1 MAVAIRVEHF
11 DGPLDLLLQLVE
23 ADELDIT
30 RISLARVAEQFVSHV
45 HENPQIPPQE
55 LADYLL
61 IAAKLVYMKS
71 KLLIPSLYDE
81 DLEEGP
87 DLESQLREYRRFV
100 KAAKVFEL
108 LWMNDRMMVSRPEP
122 MRIRREGF
130 QLPNGL
136 NANVLFET
144 MRRIIARLIP
154 NEEAPKARI
163 KRIVTIQQKIKDL
176 LSRIRAHTK
185 VTFREFCEGLSDR
198 GEAVVSFLA
207 LLELEKQQHIV
218 ATQEMTFADIRLGA
232 HPDAPADVSATD
244 SYI

>member
-11 DGPLDLLLQLVE
+11 NGPLDLLLQLVE
-23 ADELDIT
+23 TEKLDIT
-30 RISLARVAEQFVSHV
+30 RISLARVVEQFVSHV

-100 KAAKVFEL
+100 KAAKAFEL
-108 LWMNDRMMVSRPEP
+108 LWMNDRILVSRPEP
-122 MRIRREGF
+122 MRVRREGF
-130 QLPNGL
+130 QFPSGVS
-136 NANVLFET
+136 ASILFET

-154 NEEAPKARI
+154 NEEIPKARM
-163 KRIVTIQQKIKDL
+163 KRVVTIQQKIQDL
-176 LSRIRAHTK
+176 LSRIRSHAKT
-185 VTFREFCEGLSDR
+185 TFHEFCEGLSDR

-207 LLELEKQQHIV
+207 LLELEKQRHIV
-218 ATQEMTFADIRLGA
+218 ATQDMTFADIQLDA
-232 HPDAPADVSATD
+232 HPDAPGDVLATD